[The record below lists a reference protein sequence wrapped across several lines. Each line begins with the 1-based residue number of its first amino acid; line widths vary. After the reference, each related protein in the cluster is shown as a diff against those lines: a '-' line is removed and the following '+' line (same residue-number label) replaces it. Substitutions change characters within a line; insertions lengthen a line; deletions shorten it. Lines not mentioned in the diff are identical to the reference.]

1 MFTYVNL
8 VPRALRVAR
17 RISHAEGPGDE
28 VVPMF
33 MFSDQTVTQGD
44 AVVWNVPVDRSFIDF
59 RLNSG
64 QSVKFRQI
72 LL

>member
-17 RISHAEGPGDE
+17 RISHAEGPGDK
-28 VVPMF
+28 VVP
-33 MFSDQTVTQGD
+33 TQGD